1 MNNTKIIIIVI
12 GTIGMIVPFIVILYY
27 LMCKKDSSFILD
39 FDENLERIVIYN
51 NQNKEVKYKL
61 DDYVKLLEE
70 INREKPYKI
79 IDNNYSK
86 DCSICLEKI
95 EGKICILNC
104 EHSFHFNCIKKWVY
118 EDNSCPECRKI
129 VCDYNI

>member
-1 MNNTKIIIIVI
+1 MNITEIVIIVI
-12 GTIGMIVPFIVILYY
+12 GTVGMILPFIVILYY
-27 LMCKKDSSFILD
+27 LLCKTQESVILD
-39 FDENLERIVIYN
+39 FDENLERIVIQT
-51 NQNKEVKYKL
+51 NQNEKVKYKL
-61 DDYVKLLEE
+61 DDCVKLLEE
-70 INREKPYKI
+70 INREKPHKI